1 MLFRIILALVI
12 FLIAPGACPNAAA
25 QELPASYGFGM
36 LVAHD
41 KTPVPAGFVTLHQN
55 LKEFKGESGATKMQF
70 YLSGSTL
77 YLDDYYSDR
86 VDANVLGIE
95 GIPTLKLFA
104 NKITLA
110 IGAGA
115 RWEVASGDDGLK
127 WPVIGELGWRIVPE
141 YASINLGI
149 TIIPMNQHRADYW
162 FPSVSIGLDGPKV
175 LTAFTSWLT
184 R

>member
-1 MLFRIILALVI
+1 MKSFTIA
-12 FLIAPGACPNAAA
+12 LIALFMLCAVVSA

-41 KTPVPAGFVTLHQN
+41 KTPVPAGFVTFHQN
-55 LKEFKGESGATKMQF
+55 LHEIKGESGITKMQF

-95 GIPTLKLFA
+95 GVPTLKLFTK
-104 NKITLA
+104 NVTLA
-110 IGAGA
+110 VGAGA
-115 RWEVASGDDGLK
+115 RWEVAAGDDGLK
-127 WPVIGELGWRIVPE
+127 WPVVGEVGWVFAPE
-141 YASINLGI
+141 YASINFGFAY
-149 TIIPMNQHRADYW
+149 IPMNQHRADYW